1 MFTRQLLEV
10 RRQYDTLPNNSTRY
24 YSQLASNAGLVV
36 LLQLERTYVRTTVHD
51 SNS

>member
-1 MFTRQLLEV
+1 MGRHV
-10 RRQYDTLPNNSTRY
+10 MN

-36 LLQLERTYVRTTVHD
+36 LLQLERTYVRTVHD